1 MMLDRWVPWL
11 LWWEGRR
18 AVCSSRKRLIAGSF
32 RNVTLGPDSDE
43 PVGEEVPIADAVEQ
57 RLPVGETRELSEV
70 FQPTEASAIASE
82 APAPADVNAGDWQE
96 RLTSADTGEDWDE
109 SV

>member
-1 MMLDRWVPWL
+1 MRSALRAS
-11 LWWEGRR
+11 GSSR

-43 PVGEEVPIADAVEQ
+43 PVGAELPIADAVEQ

-96 RLTSADTGEDWDE
+96 RLTSADTGED
-109 SV
+109 